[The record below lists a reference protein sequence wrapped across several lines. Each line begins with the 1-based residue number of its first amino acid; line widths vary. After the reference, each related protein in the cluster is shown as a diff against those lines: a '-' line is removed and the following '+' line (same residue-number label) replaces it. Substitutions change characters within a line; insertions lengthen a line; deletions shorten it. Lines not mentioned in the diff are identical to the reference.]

1 MLENIKF
8 RVKYS
13 DVKEDLTISWES
25 LEDMLQEAAI
35 LDYDQY
41 GYGIEGRKQN
51 HTAFL
56 LLYLKINMIELPK
69 WNEMIAIRTWC
80 NELDKIYCYRNY
92 EIINNQKQVIGT
104 AFNKLLVYDLENKRP
119 KKIDEQLSN
128 NLELYHKFIY
138 DNHANK
144 YNKIEHLEEQQTTN
158 TEYFKIQKHDIDING
173 HVNNVKYIDF
183 AQNTIEPINNAHNLD
198 ACYQK
203 EITEL
208 NTIKCDTYKENKDW
222 IVEIKSKEES
232 KTHAII
238 KFY

>member
-1 MLENIKF
+1 MC
-8 RVKYS
+8 
-13 DVKEDLTISWES
+13 
-25 LEDMLQEAAI
+25 
-35 LDYDQY
+35 
-41 GYGIEGRKQN
+41 
-51 HTAFL
+51 
-56 LLYLKINMIELPK
+56 
-69 WNEMIAIRTWC
+69 IR
-80 NELDKIYCYRNY
+80 DR
-92 EIINNQKQVIGT
+92 
-104 AFNKLLVYDLENKRP
+104 
-119 KKIDEQLSN
+119 SN